1 MHPSEPFVYSLLLAG
16 VLLRFPEEASL
27 IERLQA
33 RDPGAM
39 SELYDRYGRVTFS
52 VILRIVRDRATAED
66 LLQESFL
73 RVWNRAS
80 VLDAQKGRLG
90 PWLLAVAR
98 NQALDYVRSVE
109 GRTWSTTASADTERT
124 ALLCDA
130 EGVLIESVD
139 QERLRKAIGKLNE
152 RQRLL
157 VEMAYFEGL
166 TQPEMAERI
175 QQPLGT
181 VKTWMRG
188 ALKVLR
194 DELTAPA
201 NL

>member
-1 MHPSEPFVYSLLLAG
+1 M
-16 VLLRFPEEASL
+16 
-27 IERLQA
+27 
-33 RDPGAM
+33 
-39 SELYDRYGRVTFS
+39 
-52 VILRIVRDRATAED
+52 
-66 LLQESFL
+66 
-73 RVWNRAS
+73 
-80 VLDAQKGRLG
+80 
-90 PWLLAVAR
+90 
-98 NQALDYVRSVE
+98 
-109 GRTWSTTASADTERT
+109 ASADTERT

-130 EGVLIESVD
+130 EGVLIEAVD

>member
-1 MHPSEPFVYSLLLAG
+1 VHPSEQFVYSLLLAG

-90 PWLLAVAR
+90 PWLLTVAR

-109 GRTWSTTASADTERT
+109 GRTWSTMASADTERT

-130 EGVLIESVD
+130 EGVLIEAVD

>member
-1 MHPSEPFVYSLLLAG
+1 VHPSEQFAYSLLLAG

-90 PWLLAVAR
+90 PWLLTVAR

-109 GRTWSTTASADTERT
+109 GRTWSTMASADTERT

-130 EGVLIESVD
+130 EGVLIEAVD